1 MGKNTNKQWDLAVI
15 GAGASG
21 MMAAIT
27 AARANKKVCIIE
39 KLDKAGKKILA
50 TGNGKCNFT
59 NEVMAD
65 RFSNVM
71 WLLEQILWKRFDH
84 RLAGFLLEESA
95 LEGSPVL
102 KLTHEAIGSHL
113 GNAREVVT
121 RMLRYFQSEGLVKLS
136 RGTVEITNQAGLEVL
151 RDS

>member
-59 NEVMAD
+59 NEVMHTD
-65 RFSNVM
+65 CFHGDKKFVESV
-71 WLLEQILWKRFDH
+71 LEQFSVEDC
-84 RLAGFLLEESA
+84 LAFFHS
-95 LEGSPVL
+95 
-102 KLTHEAIGSHL
+102 IGYTDCII
-113 GNAREVVT
+113 N
-121 RMLRYFQSEGLVKLS
+121 
-136 RGTVEITNQAGLEVL
+136 
-151 RDS
+151 